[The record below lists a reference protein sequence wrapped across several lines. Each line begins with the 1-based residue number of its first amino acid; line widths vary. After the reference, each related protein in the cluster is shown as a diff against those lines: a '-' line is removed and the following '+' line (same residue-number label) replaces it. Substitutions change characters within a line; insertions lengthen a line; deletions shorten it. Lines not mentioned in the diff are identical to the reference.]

1 MIFQRKLLYQEA
13 DAHAGSL
20 CNCDHVMPQ
29 LYSSSHAL
37 FLFNFH
43 SHS

>member
-20 CNCDHVMPQ
+20 CNCDHV
-29 LYSSSHAL
+29 
-37 FLFNFH
+37 
-43 SHS
+43 